1 MTRRGPGE
9 VGERDRVWSHI
20 IRLSYNPSSARSSVH
35 EREFL
40 LRGPLS
46 VVRRKTEENSGLCL
60 FICGS
65 DFERIPKR
73 ALRTLTCE
81 KRDFTKDGMIDSV
94 CDLTFFLSLCEESYS
109 TPRGRSFSEKSS
121 ERVYFYFLDSYRSI

>member
-1 MTRRGPGE
+1 MRS
-9 VGERDRVWSHI
+9 ERETVCGVILYGSLI
-20 IRLSYNPSSARSSVH
+20 IRRRHTLFRSRAGVSSSWTS
-35 EREFL
+35 L
-40 LRGPLS
+40 CG
-46 VVRRKTEENSGLCL
+46 KTEENSGLCL

-94 CDLTFFLSLCEESYS
+94 CDLTSFLSLCEESYS
-109 TPRGRSFSEKSS
+109 APRGRSFSEKSS